1 MDEVHLNT
9 TICPRHRDLWG
20 IRWRNNKK
28 NCSCPDKWKQHE
40 KNQKG
45 DRGINMAQSR
55 NLYIQTQ
62 IILPVGS
69 RKYNCYDPRD
79 VYAVITC
86 PTILKKNHFFIVF

>member
-1 MDEVHLNT
+1 MEEVHLNT

-69 RKYNCYDPRD
+69 RKYYCYDPRD
-79 VYAVITC
+79 V
-86 PTILKKNHFFIVF
+86 